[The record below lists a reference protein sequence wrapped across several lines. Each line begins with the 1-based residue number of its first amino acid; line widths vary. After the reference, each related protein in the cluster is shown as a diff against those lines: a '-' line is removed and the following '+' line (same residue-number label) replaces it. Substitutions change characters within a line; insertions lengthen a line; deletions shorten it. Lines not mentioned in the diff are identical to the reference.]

1 MKISELIIIRKL
13 LYFTPDGSG
22 SSASRI
28 ASSWSSNRFVRQ
40 QSLSYINPDAS

>member
-22 SSASRI
+22 SPASRL
-28 ASSWSSNRFVRQ
+28 ASR
-40 QSLSYINPDAS
+40 